1 MTDNNETRILLDP
14 PLPPAS
20 PKKTRKPHRP
30 YFFASAIII
39 LAFMIVVLSACAAL
53 SGLCVMFAFNHAI
66 GWEIVRVGIGGLI
79 ASFCLIALA
88 TVSAL
93 IEGMARQ

>member
-20 PKKTRKPHRP
+20 QKKARKPRRP
-30 YFFASAIII
+30 YAFASAIII
-39 LAFMIVVLSACAAL
+39 IAFMVVVLSACAAL
-53 SGLCVMFAFNHAI
+53 SGLCVMFAFSHAI
-66 GWEIVRVGIGGLI
+66 GWEIVKVGIGGLI

-88 TVSAL
+88 TVAAL

>member
-1 MTDNNETRILLDP
+1 MTDNNDTILLDP
-14 PLPPAS
+14 PLPPATT
-20 PKKTRKPHRP
+20 KKARKPRRP
-30 YFFASAIII
+30 YAFASATIII
-39 LAFMIVVLSACAAL
+39 AFMVIVLSACAAL
-53 SGLCVMFAFNHAI
+53 SGLCVIFAFSHAI

-88 TVSAL
+88 TVAAL

>member
-20 PKKTRKPHRP
+20 QKKARKPRRP
-30 YFFASAIII
+30 YAFASAIII
-39 LAFMIVVLSACAAL
+39 IAFMVV
-53 SGLCVMFAFNHAI
+53 SGLCVMFAFSHAI
-66 GWEIVRVGIGGLI
+66 GWEIVKVGIGGLI

-88 TVSAL
+88 TVAAL